1 MKFSE
6 YVEHELNETLHRV
19 GRDIHDGKVRQSH
32 YETDKKNLKVRTLK
46 NGKSIEIGH
55 SKAEHDLMSRKAK
68 IAARIRVLD
77 ANANAK
83 RLKAFMLRRVN
94 GIQQQNKI
102 EKT

>member
-6 YVEHELNETLHRV
+6 YVEHELNETLHKV

-32 YETDKKNLKVRTLK
+32 YETDKKNLKVRALK
-46 NGKSIEIGH
+46 NGKRIEIGH

-68 IAARIRVLD
+68 IAARIRELD
-77 ANANAK
+77 ANAKSK

-94 GIQQQNKI
+94 GIQQQKKI